1 MNKSTTLISIL
12 FLVTCSSNHGITEK
26 VYDSQHVNELNKR
39 IDAFQK
45 EDFFINDFETE
56 IKIKADHK
64 VKKTVKKEIV
74 VLNENGR
81 RESEL
86 VLFYD
91 SFIKIEK
98 IKASIYSV
106 DGVKIKDID
115 ADDIRDLPIL
125 DSASSFDDSRVKYI
139 SFNHN
144 IYPYIVAYEYQE
156 SSTNF
161 LYRLNWIPEEKNVY
175 TNSVSLRLEY
185 PKGLKVNIRDL
196 TENFNLHEFE
206 TKESSIFEW
215 KKSNSIQN
223 GTSEEELERVLIQ
236 PLKFSVSNNNG
247 SFKNWKTFGYWYY
260 KLNQGRQELSDEKK
274 KELDL
279 LLAKAKNETD
289 KIEVIYSHLQQNSR
303 YISIQLGIGGWQTFP
318 ASFVEANGYGDCK
331 ALTNFTF
338 AMYEYAGIEAYPVL
352 INSGLDAKPLIKD
365 FPSNQFNHVILY
377 LPNKGD
383 EIWLECTSQI
393 MPFNYITS
401 YNANRYGLKITNE
414 GGELIKTP
422 SLTPETNSVFSTTFV
437 SLEEDN
443 NAVVER
449 NISKAGGEYLEKYYF
464 GFANKTEQQ
473 KVGWLNENFKI
484 KADRYFSIETSAIDR
499 KDNPVSFSY
508 SISTDDY
515 FRKSGERV
523 FFSTYQFKEP
533 AKHNEP
539 TRGIYH
545 PSKEVDSIY
554 VKIPEGYE
562 IEVIPND
569 ASISNRFVTYFLN
582 LNVDTEKNIVSIIR
596 TFILKKEIRTS
607 SEIKEFQTSLD
618 RIDVLDEKD
627 IIFKELID

>member
-1 MNKSTTLISIL
+1 M
-12 FLVTCSSNHGITEK
+12 TEK
-26 VYDSQHVNELNKR
+26 VYDSQYINELNKR
-39 IDAFQK
+39 VGAFQE
-45 EDFFINDFETE
+45 EDFFVNNSETE
-56 IKIKADHK
+56 IKIKADDK
-64 VKKTVKKEIV
+64 VTKTVRKEIV

-91 SFIKIEK
+91 SFIKIEE

-125 DSASSFDDSRVKYI
+125 ESASSFGDSRIKYI

-144 IYPYIVAYEYQE
+144 KYPYIIAYEYEE

-161 LYRLNWIPEEKNVY
+161 LYKLNWTPEEQNTY

-185 PKGLKVNIRDL
+185 PKGLKVNIKDL
-196 TENFNLHEFE
+196 TKSFNLNEFE
-206 TKESSIFEW
+206 TKKSEILEW
-215 KKSNSIQN
+215 KKSKGIKNRAL
-223 GTSEEELERVLIQ
+223 GEGVERVLIQ
-236 PLKFSVSNNNG
+236 PLKFNVSNNKG
-247 SFKNWKTFGYWYY
+247 SFKDWESFGHWYHT
-260 KLNQGRQELSDEKK
+260 LNQGRQELSDEKK
-274 KELDL
+274 KELDKI
-279 LLAKAKNETD
+279 LAKAKTRSE
-289 KIEVIYSHLQQNSR
+289 KIETIYNHLQENSR

-318 ASFVEANGYGDCK
+318 ASFVEKNGYGDCK

-352 INSGLDAKPLIKD
+352 INSGLDVEALIED

-422 SLTPETNSVFSTTFV
+422 SLTSETNYVFSSTFV
-437 SLEEDN
+437 SLEESN
-443 NAVVER
+443 NAVIQR
-449 NISKAGGEYLEKYYF
+449 NISKASGEYLEKYYF

-499 KDNPVSFSY
+499 KENPVSFSY
-508 SISTDDY
+508 SITTDDY
-515 FRKSGERV
+515 FRKSGDRI

-533 AKHNEP
+533 GAYNEY
-539 TRGIYH
+539 TKVIYY
-545 PSKEVDSIY
+545 PSKEVDSIS
-554 VKIPEGYE
+554 VKIPVGYK
-562 IEVIPND
+562 IEVLPKD
-569 ASISNRFVTYFLN
+569 TSISNRFVDYSLHIK
-582 LNVDTEKNIVSIIR
+582 VDTKKNILSIIR
-596 TFILKKEIRTS
+596 TFILKKEIQS
-607 SEIKEFQTSLD
+607 KFEIEELQASLK

-627 IIFKELID
+627 IIFKKLIDQD